1 MADTTKTRSHD
12 LYTVVCE
19 KNINFA
25 LFSFHSASGKLP
37 ISVLQCEFWDQI
49 HHLKKGR
56 FIVATCLPM
65 ELAYRTVV
73 IFLRFGGEH
82 EGKRETQG
90 KSNPSRMT
98 RTRLH
103 SLKSAKKI
111 VPVLQARL
119 PTPRSSYLRFLRC
132 LK

>member
-19 KNINFA
+19 KNINFP

-37 ISVLQCEFWDQI
+37 ISVLQCEFWDRI

-103 SLKSAKKI
+103 SLKSAKK
-111 VPVLQARL
+111 L
-119 PTPRSSYLRFLRC
+119 FLFCRQGSPPPEAHT
-132 LK
+132 